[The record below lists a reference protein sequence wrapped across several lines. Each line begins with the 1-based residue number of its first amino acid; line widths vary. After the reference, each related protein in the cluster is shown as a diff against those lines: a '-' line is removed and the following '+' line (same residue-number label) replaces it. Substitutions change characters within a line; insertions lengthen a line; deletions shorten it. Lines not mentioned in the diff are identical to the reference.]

1 MVMKEY
7 NDSKYRLVPLL
18 WFVLR
23 TQAAQP
29 ATDFE
34 SPGQISMKWKKANNT
49 LNYYENNL
57 NPGTP

>member
-1 MVMKEY
+1 MKEY
-7 NDSKYRLVPLL
+7 NDSKYKSVALL
-18 WFVLR
+18 WLVLR

-34 SPGQISMKWKKANNT
+34 SLVQISMKWKKANNA
-49 LNYYENNL
+49 LSYYKNNL